1 MAMGSG
7 TILPVVT
14 LGRTVSDTGTDRTG
28 RSDDS
33 VRDGFRIL
41 IYQVGG
47 HALASPEGGGPCPLG
62 THYLLS
68 FNTLG

>member
-1 MAMGSG
+1 MLLVVTYVTASG
-7 TILPVVT
+7 FGVLLPGTT
-14 LGRTVSDTGTDRTG
+14 LGRTVSDTSTG
-28 RSDDS
+28 EVGRNDDL

-62 THYLLS
+62 TH
-68 FNTLG
+68 